1 MNVDFLCGI
10 AESCGS
16 WPLYP
21 TVEADATIIPACP
34 RERSLILIRSRSGM
48 FEVPINLPPN
58 VAISVR
64 RLEKQHQIDRE
75 NYFTAR

>member
-1 MNVDFLCGI
+1 
-10 AESCGS
+10 
-16 WPLYP
+16 
-21 TVEADATIIPACP
+21 
-34 RERSLILIRSRSGM
+34 M

-64 RLEKQHQIDRE
+64 RLEKQHQIGPE